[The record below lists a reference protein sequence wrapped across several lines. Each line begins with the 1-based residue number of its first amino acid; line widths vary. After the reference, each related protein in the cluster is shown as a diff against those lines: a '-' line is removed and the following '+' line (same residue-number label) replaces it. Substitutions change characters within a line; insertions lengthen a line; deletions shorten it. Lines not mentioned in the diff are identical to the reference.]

1 MKVPL
6 RFSDQRRHIEK
17 IALAVNTNDDGK
29 TGTVTFTASVTT
41 TTVLDSRVGNSSF
54 ISLMPTTANA
64 AAENWYIG
72 TITAGTSFV
81 ITHAN
86 AATVDRTFTY
96 TIIGN

>member
-6 RFSDQRRHIEK
+6 KFTDARRHTEK
-17 IALAVNTNDDGK
+17 IALALNTNDDGK
-29 TGTVTFTASVTT
+29 TGTVTLTASTTT
-41 TTVLDSRVGNSSF
+41 TTVTDSRVGHSSY
-54 ISLMPTTANA
+54 INLMPTTANA

-86 AATVDRTFTY
+86 TADVDKTFTY
-96 TIIGN
+96 NIVG